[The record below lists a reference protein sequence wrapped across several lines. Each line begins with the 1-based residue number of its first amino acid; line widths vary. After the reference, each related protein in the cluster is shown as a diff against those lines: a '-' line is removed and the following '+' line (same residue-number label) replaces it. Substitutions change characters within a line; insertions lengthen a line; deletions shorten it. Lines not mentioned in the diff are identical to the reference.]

1 MYIVEDIDY
10 ENFRFYIVKKY
21 LLYFRNFIIVF
32 IYKLYLLINHVSK
45 ILIEKLLLNF
55 FSIFYFFDLN
65 NEKNSPFLLKI
76 SYHSFK
82 ILILHQNLNLKIFN
96 LCN

>member
-32 IYKLYLLINHVSK
+32 IYKLYLLINHV
-45 ILIEKLLLNF
+45 
-55 FSIFYFFDLN
+55 
-65 NEKNSPFLLKI
+65 
-76 SYHSFK
+76 
-82 ILILHQNLNLKIFN
+82 
-96 LCN
+96 